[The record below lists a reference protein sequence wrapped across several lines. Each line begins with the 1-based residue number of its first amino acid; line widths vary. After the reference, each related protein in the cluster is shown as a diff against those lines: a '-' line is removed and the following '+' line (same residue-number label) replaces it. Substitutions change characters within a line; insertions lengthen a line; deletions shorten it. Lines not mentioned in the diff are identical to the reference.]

1 MSTQDDSDVSPGHGL
16 ASPALNNRLARL
28 NLSDLGPLLKAKGVC
43 TLEGLLDMDAMERAA
58 FATKAKLLLNI
69 LGQFSSNL
77 VKQMNRL
84 FDAEGVP
91 VGEIGSVF
99 LQPLQPRQPLQPGVV
114 AANSG
119 ASSSS
124 SSPQVPPLQVQGLPP
139 HYVDDTACT
148 QGLPGALATVLHLV
162 GQPGVNDCVRHL
174 GLSGQLSA
182 ESAAEAALA
191 LACVKVTH
199 GTHETKEIHDLV
211 KAAKCKVRDVVLW
224 RCAGHVLGLDSKP
237 ALIRSFEAATAEA
250 ACDSNVSSQ
259 LQNALRRTLE
269 GLGQQQPQR
278 RARSPAQD
286 RPEKTAPKQM
296 GIAESGIDSPTHAF
310 EPMSITPMC
319 APEPDWVMP
328 GCLGY
333 GLPAPPGLESTVLG
347 FLGSAIVGSRGRS
360 TSSCATGRPRGI
372 SRGISQPP
380 LESMVPGFLGS
391 ASCEISQP
399 TRGHHSDLPSA
410 SGDVSACMVKFL
422 LEKLSSADSAE
433 ECMQCAS
440 WLASAYSYTA
450 TNRDEEL
457 VHSIQAALVSAV
469 QHHTA
474 DQQVMQQVLMALAR
488 IAGAQFPF
496 IEFDLNTPGFWMAVS
511 KTWSCLL
518 TEGHGRFKEFFE
530 RSNQTILHPSEGRY
544 NRNELVRWTIG
555 LSSQFNVKM
564 TSQLAMLCCESLGAL
579 CWTVKDD
586 VAEAL
591 TMEKRLVRI
600 IEEFRGYPHIVH
612 AGLVA
617 LVKLCLASSFIFG
630 MCLRPSSHCCGK
642 PISDYLRQHV
652 KGLVITVEACS
663 DFPEDTFDVA
673 IKLLVHVYPLDEII
687 RFMAHRLHTSAKG
700 RCWRKLSI
708 IVQQLQA
715 TFQEDKV
722 LAQDN

>member
-43 TLEGLLDMDAMERAA
+43 TLEGLLDMDVTERAA
-58 FATKAKLLLNI
+58 FAAKAKALLNI
-69 LGQFSSNL
+69 LGLFSSNL

-84 FDAEGVP
+84 FDAGGVP

-191 LACVKVTH
+191 LACVKVPH
-199 GTHETKEIHDLV
+199 GIHETKEIYDLV

-269 GLGQQQPQR
+269 GLGQQPPQR

-286 RPEKTAPKQM
+286 RPQKTAPKQM

-399 TRGHHSDLPSA
+399 TRGHHSDGIQEDLPSA

-440 WLASAYSYTA
+440 WLAVTYSYCQP
-450 TNRDEEL
+450 NR
-457 VHSIQAALVSAV
+457 
-469 QHHTA
+469 
-474 DQQVMQQVLMALAR
+474 
-488 IAGAQFPF
+488 
-496 IEFDLNTPGFWMAVS
+496 
-511 KTWSCLL
+511 
-518 TEGHGRFKEFFE
+518 
-530 RSNQTILHPSEGRY
+530 
-544 NRNELVRWTIG
+544 
-555 LSSQFNVKM
+555 
-564 TSQLAMLCCESLGAL
+564 
-579 CWTVKDD
+579 
-586 VAEAL
+586 
-591 TMEKRLVRI
+591 EK
-600 IEEFRGYPHIVH
+600 
-612 AGLVA
+612 
-617 LVKLCLASSFIFG
+617 
-630 MCLRPSSHCCGK
+630 
-642 PISDYLRQHV
+642 
-652 KGLVITVEACS
+652 
-663 DFPEDTFDVA
+663 
-673 IKLLVHVYPLDEII
+673 
-687 RFMAHRLHTSAKG
+687 
-700 RCWRKLSI
+700 
-708 IVQQLQA
+708 
-715 TFQEDKV
+715 
-722 LAQDN
+722 